1 MRSPLF
7 SRQRTLDDRPEDH
20 GETNPSV
27 RLAIY
32 DSLTSIPRVVE
43 LSSDDYREFIDLMS
57 NKTYELSQ
65 TKGGRIPYT
74 VIREV
79 VENLIHAYFSEPVI
93 TILDEGNT
101 IRIADQGP
109 GVTDK
114 ERAFAPGFTTASK
127 DMKQIIRGVGSG
139 LPVASEMLKC
149 EGGTITLE
157 DNLDKGVVVTLR
169 LPAGAVKEE
178 VAAPSEEK
186 QQDGL
191 VLTDK
196 QKNVLFLVTELGP
209 VGPSRIA
216 EELGTSLSS
225 AYRALT
231 FLEEQGFVKATSQG
245 KRSLSKKG
253 MEYLE
258 FLTAGSS

>member
-7 SRQRTLDDRPEDH
+7 NRQRVDDDHLED
-20 GETNPSV
+20 GSETSPSV
-27 RLAIY
+27 RLAVY
-32 DSLTSIPRVVE
+32 DSPTSIPRVVE
-43 LSSDDYREFIDLMS
+43 LSTDDYRDFIDLMS

-109 GVTDK
+109 GITDK
-114 ERAFAPGFTTASK
+114 DRVFIPGFTTATG
-127 DMKQIIRGVGSG
+127 DMKGIIRGVGSG

-157 DNLDKGVVVTLR
+157 DNLNKGVVVTLR
-169 LPAGAVKEE
+169 LPEPVR
-178 VAAPSEEK
+178 EEK
-186 QQDGL
+186 SEPPQEERPLEGP

-209 VGPSRIA
+209 LGPSKIA

-231 FLEEQGFVKATSQG
+231 ALEEYGLVKASAQG
-245 KRSLSKKG
+245 KRSLTKRG
-253 MEYLE
+253 VECLE
-258 FLTAGSS
+258 FLTASS

>member
-7 SRQRTLDDRPEDH
+7 SRQRIGDEPLEANDDI
-20 GETNPSV
+20 NPSV
-27 RLAIY
+27 RLAVY
-32 DSLTSIPRVVE
+32 DSPTSIPRVVE
-43 LSSDDYREFIDLMS
+43 LSSEDYKDFIDLMS

-109 GVTDK
+109 GISDK
-114 ERAFAPGFTTASK
+114 ERVFFPGFTTASRE
-127 DMKQIIRGVGSG
+127 MKGVIRGVGSG

-157 DNLDKGVVVTLR
+157 DNLNKGVVVTLR
-169 LPAGAVKEE
+169 LPERQ
-178 VAAPSEEK
+178 PEEK
-186 QQDGL
+186 KEPVQEDRAEEGP
-191 VLTDK
+191 VLTVK
-196 QKNVLFLVTELGP
+196 QKSVLFLVTELGP

-231 FLEEQGFVKATSQG
+231 ALEEQGLVKASPQG
-245 KRSLSKKG
+245 KRALTKKG
-253 MEYLE
+253 VECLE
-258 FLTAGSS
+258 FLAASS